1 MSLRVYLLYSKRFKT
16 RSSKFWKCLD
26 SFYSLLCHIY
36 NLRRLLPIKQ
46 TNQTKTIKFQIR
58 QTLLRRSIY
67 LCLYDLI
74 KKLSHHHKRATN
86 YNCKSGS
93 SLEGSS
99 FFVLD
104 LLFWTAFSGW
114 LYEHLSELY
123 AHLVTQKTKSSL
135 KSKTGW
141 LPGLHSLFWVAW
153 SEVRQYL
160 ISVIIS
166 RTITAKSSPSARTNE
181 LLLSEGQRGMLEL
194 KETEISA
201 WNSRWARFYLW

>member
-26 SFYSLLCHIY
+26 SFYSLLRHIY

-141 LPGLHSLFWVAW
+141 LPGLHSFIVLVNLNCCLRIPWWTIFLSA
-153 SEVRQYL
+153 Q
-160 ISVIIS
+160 IIF
-166 RTITAKSSPSARTNE
+166 
-181 LLLSEGQRGMLEL
+181 LQVHV
-194 KETEISA
+194 EIVKKVEEFT
-201 WNSRWARFYLW
+201 WNFHDAG